1 MQLWPFYGSDG
12 LMSLASHSYAFICR
26 SCFASGYLGAERRPT
41 NCPSCKAPNLRLDDE
56 IFNLHIA
63 HIDCDSFYASIEKR
77 DNPAL
82 KDKPVIVGGER
93 RGVVAAACYVAR
105 QYGIRSAMPSFK
117 AKQLCPDVTII
128 KPRMDHYVAVSR
140 QIREM
145 MLSLTPQ
152 IEPLSID
159 EAFLD
164 LSGTHLLHKASPAE
178 MLMRLQAKIAQE
190 IGITVSVGLAANK
203 SLAKLASDQD
213 KPNGFFILNQKQA
226 AGWLADKPVSII
238 YGVGK
243 KAAQTLND
251 AGLPLC
257 RDLAA
262 ADLSYLSG
270 FLGKNASFIQG
281 LAKGIDTREVK
292 VERQAKSISSE
303 TTFNEDLNT
312 KSQLEPVIERQ
323 ALRVSRR
330 LKEKGLKGRV
340 ITLKLKSS
348 RHKIITRRKTISAPT
363 DKAYEIFDVSAA
375 LLAELIAP
383 DKYWRLLG
391 VGVDGFDEGQA
402 PIQETD
408 FFSMLE
414 KDDKAPH
421 PKENKHTRDALEKA
435 LDKMHAKFGTD
446 IVFSGKQAD
455 RLNKKSK

>member
-1 MQLWPFYGSDG
+1 
-12 LMSLASHSYAFICR
+12 MSYDSHSFAFICR
-26 SCFASGYLGAERRPT
+26 SCFASGYLGAD
-41 NCPSCKAPNLRLDDE
+41 KAPVICPACATPSLRVNDE
-56 IFNLHIA
+56 IFNLYIA

-77 DNPAL
+77 DNPTL
-82 KDKPVIVGGER
+82 KDRPVIVGGEQ

-105 QYGIRSAMPSFK
+105 RYGIRSAMPSFK
-117 AKQLCPDVTII
+117 AKQLCPDLTII
-128 KPRMDHYVAVSR
+128 KPRMDHYVTVSR

-178 MLMRLQAKIAQE
+178 MLMRLQAKIEQE

-213 KPNGFFILNQKQA
+213 KPNGFFILNQQEA
-226 AGWLADKPVSII
+226 ASWLADKPVSII

-243 KAAQTLND
+243 KAAQRLTD

-262 ADLSYLSG
+262 ADLSYLTS
-270 FLGKNASFIQG
+270 FLGRNAGFIQG
-281 LAKGIDTREVK
+281 LAKGVDTREVK

-303 TTFNEDLNT
+303 TTFNTDLSLKT
-312 KSQLEPVIERQ
+312 DLEPIIERQ

-340 ITLKLKSS
+340 ITLKLKSAS
-348 RHKIITRRKTISAPT
+348 HKIITRRKTISGPT
-363 DKAYEIFDVSAA
+363 DKAYEIFDIASS
-375 LLAELIAP
+375 LMAELIAP
-383 DKYWRLLG
+383 DKLWRLLG
-391 VGVDGFDEGQA
+391 VGVDGFDDEA
-402 PIQETD
+402 PHYQETD
-408 FFSMLE
+408 FFSLLE
-414 KDDKAPH
+414 KADNAPSARQS
-421 PKENKHTRDALEKA
+421 NQSRDALEKA
-435 LDKMHAKFGTD
+435 LDDMHAKFGTD
-446 IVFSGKQAD
+446 IVFSGKQTD
-455 RLNKKSK
+455 RLSKKPK

>member
-1 MQLWPFYGSDG
+1 
-12 LMSLASHSYAFICR
+12 MSHDNHSFAFICR
-26 SCFASGYLGAERRPT
+26 SCFASGYLGAE
-41 NCPSCKAPNLRLDDE
+41 KAPISCPTCGATSLRVNDE

-77 DNPAL
+77 DNPSL
-82 KDKPVIVGGER
+82 KDKPVIVGGEQ
-93 RGVVAAACYVAR
+93 RGVVAAACYIAR

-117 AKQLCPDVTII
+117 AKQLCPHLTII
-128 KPRMDHYVAVSR
+128 KPRMDHYVSVSR

-164 LSGTHLLHKASPAE
+164 LSGTNLLHKASPAE
-178 MLMRLQAKIAQE
+178 MLMRLQSKIEKE

-213 KPNGFFILNQKQA
+213 KPNGFFILNQNEA
-226 AGWLADKPVSII
+226 ASWLADKPVSII

-243 KAAQTLND
+243 KAAQRLKD

-257 RDLAA
+257 RDLAS
-262 ADLSYLSG
+262 ADLAYLAS

-281 LAKGIDTREVK
+281 LAKGIDTRDVK
-292 VERQAKSISSE
+292 VERVAKSISYE
-303 TTFNEDLNT
+303 TTFNTDLNLKT
-312 KSQLEPVIERQ
+312 ELEPIVERQ

-340 ITLKLKSS
+340 ITLKLKSAS
-348 RHKIITRRKTISAPT
+348 HKIITRRKTLSMPT
-363 DKAYEIFDVSAA
+363 DKAYEIFDVAVS
-375 LLAELIAP
+375 LMAELIAA

-391 VGVDGFDEGQA
+391 VGVDGFDE
-402 PIQETD
+402 
-408 FFSMLE
+408 
-414 KDDKAPH
+414 KAPH
-421 PKENKHTRDALEKA
+421 SQAANFLSLFETEDNEAFQKQNNQSRDALEKA
-435 LDKMHAKFGTD
+435 LDDMHAKFGTD
-446 IVFSGKQAD
+446 IVFSGKQTD
-455 RLNKKSK
+455 RLSKKPK